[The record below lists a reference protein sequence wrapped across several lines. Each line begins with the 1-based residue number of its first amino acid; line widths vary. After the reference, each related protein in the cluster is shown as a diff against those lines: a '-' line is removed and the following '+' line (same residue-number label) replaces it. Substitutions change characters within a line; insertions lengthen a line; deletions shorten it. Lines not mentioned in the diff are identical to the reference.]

1 MPEWFSAFLKSID
14 KEVMTLLAVGVATFL
29 STCVMAMRGYK
40 RGKPSSAATAQAIA
54 QISCGAPQ
62 LQGKIEHISQ
72 VQLEE
77 ILHLR
82 DIDAKLDRVAEQV
95 TRIED
100 RTRNR

>member
-29 STCVMAMRGYK
+29 STCVMAVRGYK
-40 RGKPSSAATAQAIA
+40 RGKPSSAATSQAIA
-54 QISCGAPQ
+54 QISCGAPHMQ
-62 LQGKIEHISQ
+62 IKLDHIAQ

-77 ILHLR
+77 IIHLR

>member
-54 QISCGAPQ
+54 QISCGAPHMQ
-62 LQGKIEHISQ
+62 IKLEQISQ

-77 ILHLR
+77 IIHLR

>member
-1 MPEWFSAFLKSID
+1 
-14 KEVMTLLAVGVATFL
+14 MTLLAVGVATFL
-29 STCVMAMRGYK
+29 STCVMAVKGYK
-40 RGKPSSAATAQAIA
+40 RGKPSSVATAQAIA
-54 QISCGAPQ
+54 QISCGAPHMQ
-62 LQGKIEHISQ
+62 AKLEHITQ